1 MLRAFAYEHNTSKIQ
16 TSIFFNDAWQYAR
29 SSRTKQFEFDFF
41 IDFDVETMI
50 INKKKLLRKDPTYI
64 T

>member
-1 MLRAFAYEHNTSKIQ
+1 MNITHPKSRHR
-16 TSIFFNDAWQYAR
+16 FFLMMRDNMPEVHELN
-29 SSRTKQFEFDFF
+29 SLSLIFF